1 MLLGDL
7 QLMPDFDESK
17 ATLLAV
23 FLMLFEHVR
32 RMASLRLLRDVF
44 AAKNQK

>member
-23 FLMLFEHVR
+23 FLRLFEHVR
-32 RMASLRLLRDVF
+32 RMASFEVV
-44 AAKNQK
+44 A